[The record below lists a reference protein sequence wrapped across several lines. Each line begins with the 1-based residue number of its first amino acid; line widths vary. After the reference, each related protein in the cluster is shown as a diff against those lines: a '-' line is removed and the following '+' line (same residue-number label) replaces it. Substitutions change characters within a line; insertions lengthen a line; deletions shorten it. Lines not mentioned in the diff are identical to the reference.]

1 MNLKLYWNKFIF
13 LLNKNK
19 KSLFFLFLIA
29 LSYFTY
35 LSSVVQFYG
44 TKYNIIVGEGLTQDQ
59 SHLFIYVLLTV
70 PTFIIYII
78 VSIYMILKM
87 NFFRFIVFP
96 ILFCSY
102 IHSSIYCSF
111 AISSSF
117 FWLYIIGFPILF
129 TIFCLL
135 IITGLIKDILT
146 IKGLELNS

>member
-1 MNLKLYWNKFIF
+1 MNLKLYWNKFVF

-19 KSLFFLFLIA
+19 KSLFLLFLIA

-44 TKYNIIVGEGLTQDQ
+44 TKYNIIVGEGLTQDK
-59 SHLFIYVLLTV
+59 SHLIIYVLLTV
-70 PTFIIYII
+70 LTFIIYII
-78 VSIYMILKM
+78 VSIYIILKM

-111 AISSSF
+111 AISSSL

-146 IKGLELNS
+146 IKRLELNS

>member
-13 LLNKNK
+13 LLNENK
-19 KSLFFLFLIA
+19 KLLFFLFLIA